1 MDFSIKY
8 EDVDGAIRQFQSGI
22 QRLED
27 TVKVLKNDISQF
39 NGGGFQGQSGDK
51 TTDLIDR
58 KIGHLNQLIHT
69 YENAIKMLEQA
80 KQKAQDADEELHKRV
95 SAI

>member
-8 EDVDGAIRQFQSGI
+8 EDVDGAIRQFRSGI

-27 TVKVLKNDISQF
+27 SVKVLKNDISQF

-51 TTDLIDR
+51 MTDLIDR
-58 KIGHLNQLIHT
+58 KIGR
-69 YENAIKMLEQA
+69 LEEALLSTDIPRLSLVAGASVGQVDRA
-80 KQKAQDADEELHKRV
+80 FC
-95 SAI
+95 